1 MAQCGHFASRRNHLA
16 TIANCCLAL
25 ALITSSIRVFAC
37 PVDNKTI
44 RITANEHILTAEIAA
59 DRASHLCGLAFRHD
73 LPSDYG
79 MLFVY
84 ARDQTVGF
92 WMKDTFIP
100 LSIAFLDR
108 DGRILE
114 IHDMD
119 PMDPTRRYTSRSP
132 VRFALEV
139 NRGWFT
145 GKGIG
150 VGDRL
155 EFDWNR

>member
-1 MAQCGHFASRRNHLA
+1 MAKCGHFASGRNHLA
-16 TIANCCLAL
+16 AIAICCLAL
-25 ALITSSIRVFAC
+25 ALVANSIHVVAC
-37 PVDNKTI
+37 PVANNTI
-44 RITANEHILTAEIAA
+44 RITANEHVLTAEIAA
-59 DRASHLCGLAFRHD
+59 DRVSHLCGLAFRND
-73 LPSDYG
+73 LPSDFG

-84 ARDQTVGF
+84 ARDQIVGF

-119 PMDPTRRYTSRSP
+119 PMDSTRRYTSRSP

-145 GKGIG
+145 SKGIG

>member
-1 MAQCGHFASRRNHLA
+1 MAKCEYSASGGSRLA
-16 TIANCCLAL
+16 AITTCCLVL
-25 ALITSSIRVFAC
+25 VLIASSITVVAC
-37 PVDNKTI
+37 PVANNTI
-44 RITANEHILTAEIAA
+44 RITANKHVLTAEIAA

-84 ARDQTVGF
+84 ARDQIVGF

-119 PMDPTRRYTSRSP
+119 PMDSTRRYTSRSP

-145 GKGIG
+145 DKDIG